1 MKDKIYYSF
10 DNLTKDL
17 HTLVNKISYDN
28 WKPDVII
35 GPGRG
40 SYIPGVMLS
49 HFYKIPFQG
58 FIWQTRDGTTKDVT
72 SLRDILIQNYDKK
85 ILLID
90 DINDTGETL
99 IGIQNIVK
107 NQIHNSDYNKY
118 DIRFAVLF
126 SKSSSKFS
134 GIDYYVNLL
143 KSDYD
148 PWIVFPYEEW

>member
-1 MKDKIYYSF
+1 MKDKLYYSF

-17 HTLVNKISYDN
+17 HTLVDKISYDN

-35 GPGRG
+35 GPCRG

-58 FIWQTRDGTTKDVT
+58 FIWQTRDGNTKDVT

-99 IGIQNIVK
+99 MGIQNIVK
-107 NQIHNSDYNKY
+107 NQICNSDYTKY

-126 SKSSSKFS
+126 SKSSSKFLE
-134 GIDYYVNLL
+134 IDYYVNLL